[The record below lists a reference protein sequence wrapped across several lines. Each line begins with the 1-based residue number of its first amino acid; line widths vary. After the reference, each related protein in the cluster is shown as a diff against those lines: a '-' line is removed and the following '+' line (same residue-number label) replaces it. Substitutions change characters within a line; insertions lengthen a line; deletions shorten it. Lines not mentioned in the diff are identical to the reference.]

1 MGLSAGY
8 RFRPYGDNPE
18 KSIMEIFFLFPKAA
32 DGSHPKAAPIVWLS
46 EDEPWS
52 TVEAMGSAAMV
63 VDQDTD
69 NLKRIQKGLRATKKT
84 GVTLANY
91 QESRIRHFH
100 QTLDQYL
107 AAE

>member
-1 MGLSAGY
+1 
-8 RFRPYGDNPE
+8 
-18 KSIMEIFFLFPKAA
+18 MEIFFLFPKSA

-69 NLKRIQKGLRATKKT
+69 NLKRIQKGLRATKIGKDS
-84 GVTLANY
+84 VLN
-91 QESRIRHFH
+91 QVDRLRIG
-100 QTLDQYL
+100 
-107 AAE
+107 